1 MKTTIRLSNLLFEKY
16 PNSANKL
23 TDILDKHKI
32 SFEKLENRMT
42 EIAIF
47 EASNGQIQVQP
58 GQDTVCLNQ
67 AQIIVFFE
75 CDQS

>member
-1 MKTTIRLSNLLFEKY
+1 
-16 PNSANKL
+16 
-23 TDILDKHKI
+23 
-32 SFEKLENRMT
+32 MT

-58 GQDTVCLNQ
+58 GQNTVCLNQ
-67 AQIIVFFE
+67 AQIIVLFE